1 MEAVVMFLE
10 MIKNNFGMSA
20 RWLIANWEADG
31 MFYKGNNSSIPAW
44 NPRPDFYY
52 AYYLQHFVGDHM
64 VRTSVAGGTDVL
76 TYASR
81 FYSGHAGIVVVNIGA
96 VDQVVHLEPRDFGV
110 GERFYVYNLTGGP
123 VSRPLPQSV
132 YVNGVGP
139 TGAAWGPLAGLED
152 IPASAYPIGDEI
164 KFGSPARSTQF
175 ILIDPG
181 SRDITSIKDNDQSG
195 VIDRFEMEQNY
206 PNPFNPTTEIGFQIS
221 DVRFVRLVVHD
232 LLGREVATLVNEKKE
247 PGSYSVTFDANDLP
261 SGVYFYSLYAGS
273 FAVTRRMILIK

>member
-1 MEAVVMFLE
+1 
-10 MIKNNFGMSA
+10 
-20 RWLIANWEADG
+20 
-31 MFYKGNNSSIPAW
+31 
-44 NPRPDFYY
+44 
-52 AYYLQHFVGDHM
+52 M

-139 TGAAWGPLAGLED
+139 TGAAWGPLTGLED

-232 LLGREVATLVNEKKE
+232 LLGREVVTLVNEKKE
-247 PGSYSVTFDANDLP
+247 PGDYSVTFDANDLP
-261 SGVYFYSLYAGS
+261 TGVYFYSLYAGS